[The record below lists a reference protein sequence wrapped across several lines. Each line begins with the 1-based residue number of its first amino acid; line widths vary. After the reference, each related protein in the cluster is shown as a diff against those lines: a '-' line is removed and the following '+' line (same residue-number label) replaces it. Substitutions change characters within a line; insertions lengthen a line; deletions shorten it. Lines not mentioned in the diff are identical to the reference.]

1 MAAGENAAEK
11 LKGVFHQG
19 SVSTHPPTVPSTASA
34 ILITNPQEATESARQ
49 NTNSFFDNLA
59 SGSKADTAD
68 TSAASGHQ
76 KAPTTTG
83 GVDGEKT
90 AIGGHEDAKG
100 DTGFNKDAEAV
111 GGAAVEGAENAAEKA
126 KRKFYGT

>member
-19 SVSTHPPTVPSTASA
+19 SVSTTHSRPLSTM
-34 ILITNPQEATESARQ
+34 LIINPQEATESARQ
-49 NTNSFFDNLA
+49 NTNSFFNNLA

-68 TSAASGHQ
+68 TSAAGGHQ